1 MGLHESWGRA
11 ETPLNQT
18 SGTPSWVRA
27 DHGAWKILLDAQ
39 DEARHRGHLRGHRG
53 LRDTARPRNKA
64 RHHEATSWDC
74 VNRGP
79 WKILLDAQDETRHQG
94 RPLGRVEIPLTERDQ
109 TPWGNLVELRESWGR
124 VNCEAWRH
132 RPTYG
137 TRRHHGRPHEIA
149 WSAARRTRQARQK
162 RGYRDDD
169 PRKQP
174 SHETGRDA
182 VCTAT
187 RSELN
192 HPLRVLTVLRGELLA
207 QDQQHPPSGRGPR

>member
-18 SGTPSWVRA
+18 SGTPSWGRA
-27 DHGAWKILLDAQ
+27 DHGA
-39 DEARHRGHLRGHRG
+39 
-53 LRDTARPRNKA
+53 
-64 RHHEATSWDC
+64 
-74 VNRGP
+74 

-137 TRRHHGRPHEIA
+137 TRRHHGTPM
-149 WSAARRTRQARQK
+149 K
-162 RGYRDDD
+162 
-169 PRKQP
+169 
-174 SHETGRDA
+174 
-182 VCTAT
+182 
-187 RSELN
+187 
-192 HPLRVLTVLRGELLA
+192 
-207 QDQQHPPSGRGPR
+207 